1 MSFASQS
8 ARGRDQFGDS
18 ESDLSALGSTLW
30 RKRWRILRPTILI
43 GLITLV
49 TVQMITPRYQSET
62 RVLVEGR
69 DNIYLRPD
77 ADKDMIDRNV
87 VDQEAVTSQAQ
98 VVLSR
103 EVANQ
108 VIDRLKLNQ
117 LPEFD
122 STLDGVSPIKAV
134 LGMLGIIKNPMSMT
148 PEERVLEAYYDR
160 LTVFPVEKSRVIVI
174 QFLSENP
181 ELAAKVA
188 NAVAD
193 AYLQQL
199 QKAKQQ
205 QAQTASQVL
214 AGQIDTLRK
223 KVVEAE
229 ARVEAYR
236 AKSGGLLVGPNN
248 TTLSAQ
254 QLADMNAQLATV
266 RAQKADAEAKAKLI
280 RDMLKS
286 GQPIESSDVLNSELI
301 RRLSEQR
308 VTLRAQ
314 LAEQSSTLLDNHP
327 RIKELRAQIG
337 DLDRQ
342 IQNEAA
348 TMARSF
354 ENDAKLAGA
363 RVDGLTATFD
373 QLKTQAAATNVDDVQ
388 LRELERDAKSQR
400 DLLESYLAKYREA
413 TARDTINS
421 SPADARIISRATVS
435 NIPAYPKKVPAVL
448 IATLTSLIIGIGFVL
463 TKELLAAPVEGV
475 AAPRRREPALVADE
489 APPASEAMTSRVGAV
504 LNALRRKAPQPQTQP
519 PSIAFRSLDDILS
532 ELENDGGVDRQIA
545 VFGSSGGMDASWT
558 ALKFARAL
566 AAHSR
571 VVLVGLGSTDTAIRA
586 ASNDPGAS
594 GLAELADKVASFR
607 DVITKDRQTGL
618 HLISSGEAPA
628 DRAEVLDAPGMATNF
643 DALTRGYDRVVVAAG
658 ATSGPDLEA
667 IAAVAPY
674 AILAAGTLTD
684 AGIAAARERLLN
696 AGFAEVAVLGDGS
709 RDTAET
715 AAAA

>member
-1 MSFASQS
+1 MSVASQA
-8 ARGRDQFGDS
+8 ARGREQFSDA
-18 ESDLSALGSTLW
+18 ELDLSALGTTLW
-30 RKRWRILRPTILI
+30 RKRWRILRPTIMVA
-43 GLITLV
+43 LITLI
-49 TVQMITPRYQSET
+49 TVQVITPRYQSET

-69 DNIYLRPD
+69 DNIFLRPD

-98 VVLSR
+98 VVMSR

-108 VIDRLKLNQ
+108 VIDKLKLNQ

-122 STLDGVSPIKAV
+122 SALGGVSPIKAV
-134 LGMLGIIKNPMSMT
+134 LGVLGIIKNPMSMT
-148 PEERVLEAYYDR
+148 PQERVLEAYYDR
-160 LTVFPVEKSRVIVI
+160 LTVFPVDKSRVIVI
-174 QFLSENP
+174 DFLSEDP

-188 NAVAD
+188 NAVAE

-199 QKAKQQ
+199 QKAKQD

-223 KVVEAE
+223 KVVDAE

-254 QLADMNAQLATV
+254 QLADMNAQLVAA
-266 RAQKADAEAKAKLI
+266 RAQKSDAEAKAKLI

-286 GQPIESSDVLNSELI
+286 GQPLEYSDILNSELI

-308 VTLRAQ
+308 VTLKAQ
-314 LAEQSSTLLDNHP
+314 LAEQSSSLLDNHP
-327 RIKELRAQIG
+327 RIKELKAQIA

-342 IQNEAA
+342 IQDEAA
-348 TMARSF
+348 TQARSF

-363 RVDGLTATFD
+363 RVDSQIATLD

-413 TARDTINS
+413 TARDTLNS
-421 SPADARIISRATVS
+421 SPADARVISRGAVS

-448 IATLTSLIIGIGFVL
+448 IATLTTLIIGIGFVL
-463 TKELLAAPVEGV
+463 TRELLAAPMGGV
-475 AAPRRREPALVADE
+475 GGIAVAPRREPMLVPTE
-489 APPASEAMTSRVGAV
+489 APAASEAMTSRVGAV
-504 LNALRRKAPQPQTQP
+504 LNALRRKTPRPQSTYQV
-519 PSIAFRSLDDILS
+519 SSLDDILANLAS
-532 ELENDGGVDRQIA
+532 DGGINRRIA
-545 VFGSSGGMDASWT
+545 VFGAAPGMDTSWT

-566 AAHSR
+566 AVESR
-571 VVLVGLGSTDTAIRA
+571 VILVGLGSADAAIRA
-586 ASNDPGAS
+586 TSNDPSAS
-594 GLAELADKVASFR
+594 GLAELAAKTASFR
-607 DVITKDRQTGL
+607 DVITKDKQSSL
-618 HLISSGEAPA
+618 HLIASGQMPT
-628 DRAEVLDAPGMATNF
+628 DRSEVLVAPSMATNF
-643 DALTRGYDRVVVAAG
+643 DALARGYDRVIIAAG
-658 ATSGPDLEA
+658 ATTGPELEA

-674 AILAAGTLTD
+674 AILATGTLTD

-696 AGFAEVAVLGDGS
+696 AGFAEVMVLGS
-709 RDTAET
+709 AAAET